1 MFLSVITNCTN
12 RKLVAPAPRLQASKL
27 GRGSQ
32 EKLARNWSKR
42 IQTTKPVVR
51 AGDLYGG
58 RAFREAENAAK
69 SGGGSLW
76 IVSAGLGLV
85 SANTHVPSYGLTIS
99 PGSPDSLSDL
109 VSGDHFCPQTWWKT
123 VNRYKRPG
131 SICKLVRE
139 HPSERFLLAISS
151 RYLTLITDDLL
162 TLRSSEL
169 NRIRLVGPPLSTP
182 MPDELRQVLMPYD
195 DRLESRRLGISG
207 TRGDFAQRAARHFA
221 TEIWCKNPEAKS
233 EEHASAVLQI
243 LSTVQSRTIPTRV
256 KKTDLQIRALIRK
269 HWQQLDGRSGK
280 MLRFFR
286 DGLLIAC
293 EQKRFSNL
301 FNEVKTQ
308 KGR

>member
-1 MFLSVITNCTN
+1 MSLSVITNCTN
-12 RKLVAPAPRLQASKL
+12 RKLVQPEPLLQASKL

-32 EKLARNWSKR
+32 DKLAIRWSQRIRNAH
-42 IQTTKPVVR
+42 PVVL
-51 AGDLYGG
+51 AGQLYGG
-58 RAFREAENAAK
+58 RAFLEAKTAAI
-69 SGGGSLW
+69 STGGSLW

-85 SANTHVPSYGLTIS
+85 AENKEVPSYNLTIS
-99 PGSPDSLSDL
+99 PGSPDSLTNL
-109 VSGDHFCPQTWWKT
+109 VSTGHFCPQSWWKAI
-123 VNRYKRPG
+123 NRHKQPG
-131 SICKLVRE
+131 SICKLVRK
-139 HPSERFLLAISS
+139 HPKEAFLLAVSS
-151 RYLTLITDDLL
+151 RYLTLISDDLL
-162 TLRSSEL
+162 ALRRSEL

-233 EEHASAVLQI
+233 EEHASAVHQI
-243 LSTVQSRTIPTRV
+243 LSTVRSRTIPTRV